1 VVHHRRRRS
10 SLTRPPRASAPLAAA
25 LIVAATL
32 TPSLAAAEVGLGV
45 AVASDDRFR
54 GVSLSDGDPVASVN
68 ISYDASGGLYGGLS
82 GLAIYQGGTGV
93 RPLGFVANL
102 GYAAH
107 LNNGASWDVGVSDSE
122 IDLTVEKRYAANY
135 AEVYVGLSRGD
146 FSAHLYYS
154 PNYLTTQTQTL
165 YAEADGAWRPAR
177 RWRLF
182 AHVGALAPLQTCHGC
197 GRVDVQAGVAREISH
212 LTLSLAV
219 SATDATPIYPP
230 TYRQARAAAT
240 VSAAWFF

>member
-1 VVHHRRRRS
+1 
-10 SLTRPPRASAPLAAA
+10 LGPPRPPHASAPLAAA
-25 LIVAATL
+25 LLLVAIL

-45 AVASDDRFR
+45 AVVSDDRFR

-68 ISYDASGGLYGGLS
+68 VSYDSDGGLYGGLS
-82 GLAIYQGGTGV
+82 GLAVYQEGTGV

-102 GYAAH
+102 GYAAR
-107 LNNGASWDVGVSDSE
+107 LASGASWDVGVSDTE

-135 AEVYVGLSRGD
+135 TEIYAGLSRGD
-146 FSAHLYYS
+146 FSAHVYYS
-154 PNYLTTQTQTL
+154 PYYLTTQTQTL

-182 AHVGALAPLQTCHGC
+182 AHAGVLTPLQSCHGC
-197 GRVDVQAGVAREISH
+197 ARLDAQVGVAHEISH

-219 SATDATPIYPP
+219 SATNATPVYPP